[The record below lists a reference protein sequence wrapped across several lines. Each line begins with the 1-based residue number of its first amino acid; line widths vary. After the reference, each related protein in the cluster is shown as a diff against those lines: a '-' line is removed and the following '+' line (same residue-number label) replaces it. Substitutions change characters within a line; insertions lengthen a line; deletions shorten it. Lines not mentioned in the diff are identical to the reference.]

1 MIFEEEEIVMAK
13 AKSRSTSLP
22 EDLDLRVR
30 TIALRENRT
39 PANVLENAVR
49 VFTLLPQDLRNLL
62 IENSADQMKG
72 ARKIEELSRRI
83 MFSLARERFDRP
95 LRSLPLPM
103 ERSTTTCLTP
113 TRWSWSRRM
122 VLWQPDHDRRGP
134 GHQRTRLKIVCR

>member
-22 EDLDLRVR
+22 AELDFRVR

-62 IENSADQMKG
+62 IENSADQTKG

-83 MFSLARERFDRP
+83 MFSLARERFEQAAAKLAASDGKVDHEMLDADEMVVIETYGP
-95 LRSLPLPM
+95 
-103 ERSTTTCLTP
+103 TTT
-113 TRWSWSRRM
+113 
-122 VLWQPDHDRRGP
+122 
-134 GHQRTRLKIVCR
+134 

>member
-1 MIFEEEEIVMAK
+1 MVFEEEEIVMAK

-83 MFSLARERFDRP
+83 MFSLARERFEQAAAKLAASDGKI
-95 LRSLPLPM
+95 
-103 ERSTTTCLTP
+103 
-113 TRWSWSRRM
+113 
-122 VLWQPDHDRRGP
+122 DHDMLNADEMVVVETYGP
-134 GHQRTRLKIVCR
+134 AAT

>member
-1 MIFEEEEIVMAK
+1 MAK

-49 VFTLLPQDLRNLL
+49 VFTLIPQDLRNLL
-62 IENSADQMKG
+62 IENSADQTKG

-83 MFSLARERFDRP
+83 MFSLARERFEQAAAKLAASDGKVDHEM
-95 LRSLPLPM
+95 LDADEM
-103 ERSTTTCLTP
+103 VVIETYGP
-113 TRWSWSRRM
+113 TA
-122 VLWQPDHDRRGP
+122 
-134 GHQRTRLKIVCR
+134 T

>member
-1 MIFEEEEIVMAK
+1 MIFEETEIVMAK

-30 TIALRENRT
+30 TIAFRENRT

-83 MFSLARERFDRP
+83 MFSLARERFEQAAAKLAASDGKI
-95 LRSLPLPM
+95 
-103 ERSTTTCLTP
+103 
-113 TRWSWSRRM
+113 
-122 VLWQPDHDRRGP
+122 DHDMLNADEMVVVETYGP
-134 GHQRTRLKIVCR
+134 AAN

>member
-1 MIFEEEEIVMAK
+1 MAK

-72 ARKIEELSRRI
+72 ARKIEELSRR
-83 MFSLARERFDRP
+83 FSLARERFEQAAAKLAASDGKI
-95 LRSLPLPM
+95 
-103 ERSTTTCLTP
+103 
-113 TRWSWSRRM
+113 
-122 VLWQPDHDRRGP
+122 DHDMLNADEMVMVETYGP
-134 GHQRTRLKIVCR
+134 AAT

>member
-49 VFTLLPQDLRNLL
+49 VFTSLPQDLRNLL

-83 MFSLARERFDRP
+83 MFSLARERFEQAAAKLAASDGKI
-95 LRSLPLPM
+95 
-103 ERSTTTCLTP
+103 
-113 TRWSWSRRM
+113 
-122 VLWQPDHDRRGP
+122 DHDMLNADEMVVVETYGP
-134 GHQRTRLKIVCR
+134 AAT

>member
-1 MIFEEEEIVMAK
+1 MNFEEEEIVMAK

-83 MFSLARERFDRP
+83 MFSLARERFEQAAAKLATSDGKI
-95 LRSLPLPM
+95 
-103 ERSTTTCLTP
+103 
-113 TRWSWSRRM
+113 
-122 VLWQPDHDRRGP
+122 DHDMLDADEMVVVETYGP
-134 GHQRTRLKIVCR
+134 AAT

>member
-1 MIFEEEEIVMAK
+1 MIFDEEEIVMAK

-83 MFSLARERFDRP
+83 MFSLARERFEQAAAKLAASDGKI
-95 LRSLPLPM
+95 
-103 ERSTTTCLTP
+103 
-113 TRWSWSRRM
+113 
-122 VLWQPDHDRRGP
+122 DHDMLNADEMVVVETYGP
-134 GHQRTRLKIVCR
+134 AAT

>member
-83 MFSLARERFDRP
+83 MFSLARERFEQAAAKLAASDGKI
-95 LRSLPLPM
+95 
-103 ERSTTTCLTP
+103 
-113 TRWSWSRRM
+113 
-122 VLWQPDHDRRGP
+122 DHDMLNADEMVVVETYGP
-134 GHQRTRLKIVCR
+134 AAT

>member
-1 MIFEEEEIVMAK
+1 MLFDEVKIGMAK

-30 TIALRENRT
+30 TIALRENET

-72 ARKIEELSRRI
+72 ARKIEDLSRRI
-83 MFSLARERFDRP
+83 MFSLARERFEQAAAKLAASDGKI
-95 LRSLPLPM
+95 
-103 ERSTTTCLTP
+103 
-113 TRWSWSRRM
+113 
-122 VLWQPDHDRRGP
+122 DHDMPNADEMVVVETYGP
-134 GHQRTRLKIVCR
+134 AAT

>member
-49 VFTLLPQDLRNLL
+49 VFTLLPPDLRNLL

-83 MFSLARERFDRP
+83 MFSLARERFEQAAAKLAASDGKI
-95 LRSLPLPM
+95 
-103 ERSTTTCLTP
+103 
-113 TRWSWSRRM
+113 
-122 VLWQPDHDRRGP
+122 DHDMLNADEMVVVETYGP
-134 GHQRTRLKIVCR
+134 AAT

>member
-83 MFSLARERFDRP
+83 MFSLARERFEQAAAKLAASDGKI
-95 LRSLPLPM
+95 
-103 ERSTTTCLTP
+103 
-113 TRWSWSRRM
+113 
-122 VLWQPDHDRRGP
+122 DHDMLNADEMVVVETYGP
-134 GHQRTRLKIVCR
+134 PAT

>member
-83 MFSLARERFDRP
+83 MFSLARERFEQAAAKLATSDGKI
-95 LRSLPLPM
+95 
-103 ERSTTTCLTP
+103 
-113 TRWSWSRRM
+113 
-122 VLWQPDHDRRGP
+122 DHDMLDADEMVVVETY
-134 GHQRTRLKIVCR
+134 GHAAT

>member
-72 ARKIEELSRRI
+72 ARKIEDLSRRI
-83 MFSLARERFDRP
+83 MFSLARERFEQAAAKLAASDGKI
-95 LRSLPLPM
+95 
-103 ERSTTTCLTP
+103 
-113 TRWSWSRRM
+113 
-122 VLWQPDHDRRGP
+122 DHDMLNADEMVVVETYGP
-134 GHQRTRLKIVCR
+134 AAT

>member
-83 MFSLARERFDRP
+83 MFSLARERFEQAAAKLATSDGKI
-95 LRSLPLPM
+95 
-103 ERSTTTCLTP
+103 
-113 TRWSWSRRM
+113 
-122 VLWQPDHDRRGP
+122 DHDMLDADEMVVVETYGP
-134 GHQRTRLKIVCR
+134 AAT